1 MKGVVEMEHMVNLI
15 GNVGFP
21 IAVSLYLLVRIEQKL
36 ESLTLSI
43 NNLSQIMNIIQ
54 EDRK

>member
-1 MKGVVEMEHMVNLI
+1 VKGGRSMEHMVNLI

-43 NNLSQIMNIIQ
+43 NNLSHIMNLIQ
-54 EDRK
+54 EDKK

>member
-1 MKGVVEMEHMVNLI
+1 MEHMVNLI

-43 NNLSQIMNIIQ
+43 NNLSQIMNIMQ
-54 EDRK
+54 EDKKQK